1 MENGSYFG
9 TRRKRNIDLSRFQ
22 REEYSSGIN
31 WGNNKESR
39 EEMGFEEEIVEG
51 IEEMEV
57 EEAEPSD
64 EWSADTDSTELNGK
78 QLYLNGK
85 LFKMKSKS
93 TKQSFTET
101 HVRITTYLEKNV
113 HQIIHLLQKQGQID
127 SITKIINDSVKE
139 YLINHYQDEKG
150 VSIFLC
156 K

>member
-39 EEMGFEEEIVEG
+39 EELGFEEEIVEG
-51 IEEMEV
+51 IEEKEV

-64 EWSADTDSTELNGK
+64 EWSADTDSTELNGE
-78 QLYLNGK
+78 QLYLDGK

-127 SITKIINDSVKE
+127 SITKIINDGVKE
-139 YLINHYQDEKG
+139 YLMNHYQDEN
-150 VSIFLC
+150 
-156 K
+156 

>member
-31 WGNNKESR
+31 WGNNKELR
-39 EEMGFEEEIVEG
+39 EETGFEEETVEG

-64 EWSADTDSTELNGK
+64 EWSADTDSTELNGE

-139 YLINHYQDEKG
+139 YLMNNYQDEN
-150 VSIFLC
+150 
-156 K
+156 